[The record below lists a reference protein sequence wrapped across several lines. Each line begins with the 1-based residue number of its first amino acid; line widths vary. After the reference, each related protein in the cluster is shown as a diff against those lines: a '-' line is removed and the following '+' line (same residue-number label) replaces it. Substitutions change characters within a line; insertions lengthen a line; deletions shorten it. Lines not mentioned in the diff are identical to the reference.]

1 MERHIVLSK
10 WPMPYGYAVDEALL
24 AYDGQWRLEFTLI
37 TPQGKQRATQV
48 LYPEQVLVCDSYAF
62 GRDVIEHIV
71 NELTKEEPLAWQ
83 L

>member
-1 MERHIVLSK
+1 MERHIALNK
-10 WPMPYGYAVDEALL
+10 WPMPTGYSVGEALL
-24 AYDGQWRLEFTLI
+24 AYDGQWRLEFTLV
-37 TPQGKQRATQV
+37 TPQGKHRAAQV

-62 GRDVIEHIV
+62 GRDVVEHIV